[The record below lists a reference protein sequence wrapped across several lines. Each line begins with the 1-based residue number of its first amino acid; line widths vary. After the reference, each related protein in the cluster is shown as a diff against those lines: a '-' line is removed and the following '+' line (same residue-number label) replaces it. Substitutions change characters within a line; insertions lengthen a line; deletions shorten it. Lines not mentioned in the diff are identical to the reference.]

1 MTVALAPTRLVFE
14 SMGTVVTVVST
25 VPIGTSTADAIKGAF
40 RDLDERFSLYRHD
53 SEASAIGRDR
63 SLIRSASEPYRDM
76 YWDAVAWLAATGGA
90 FTPHRPDGVVD
101 LAGVVKARAIEAAG
115 DILVAHGHLDWTLN
129 AGGDVLVSGA
139 QASGEPWTVGIV
151 DPDDRG
157 RLWTQIATHPGR
169 MAIATSGVQE
179 RGEHVW
185 RMASETTLTQVTVA
199 AADIETADV
208 LATAILGGGITTLQL
223 VQKAYDIDVLAQAT
237 DGTVWASP
245 VFTARSAVSPGPTG
259 EWSTSPR

>member
-14 SMGTVVTVVST
+14 SMGTVVTAVST
-25 VPIGTSTADAIKGAF
+25 VPIGTSTVDAIEEAF

-101 LAGVVKARAIEAAG
+101 LSGVVKARAIEAAG
-115 DILVAHGHLDWTLN
+115 DVLVADGHLDWCLN
-129 AGGDVLVSGA
+129 AGGDVLVSGT

-151 DPDDRG
+151 DPDDRA
-157 RLWTQIATHPGR
+157 RLWTQFDTHPGR
-169 MAIATSGVQE
+169 MAVATSGVQE

-185 RMASETTLTQVTVA
+185 RMVCATTFNQVTVA

-208 LATAILGGGITTLQL
+208 LATAILGGGIATLQL
-223 VQKAYDIDVLAQAT
+223 VQKAYDIDVLAQASN
-237 DGTVWASP
+237 GTVWASP
-245 VFTARSAVSPGPTG
+245 VFTA
-259 EWSTSPR
+259 

>member
-25 VPIGTSTADAIKGAF
+25 VPIGTSTAEALQAVF
-40 RDLDERFSLYRHD
+40 RELEERFSLYRHD

-101 LAGVVKARAIEAAG
+101 LSGVVKARAIEAAG
-115 DILVAHGHLDWTLN
+115 DVLVAHGHFDWCLN
-129 AGGDVLVSGA
+129 AGGDVLVSGT

-151 DPDDRG
+151 DPDDRA
-157 RLWTQIATHPGR
+157 RLWTQIDMHPGR
-169 MAIATSGVQE
+169 MAVATSGVQE

-185 RMASETTLTQVTVA
+185 RLVSENKFTQVTVA

-208 LATAILGGGITTLQL
+208 LATAILSGGIETLQL
-223 VQKAYDIDVLAQAT
+223 AQKAYDIDVLAQAS

-245 VFTARSAVSPGPTG
+245 VFTASS
-259 EWSTSPR
+259 S